1 MPVVAL
7 LRPGYADPYGA
18 KSDGDRGLAL
28 GENYTREVVD
38 DIAAAIEGLKSQW
51 SAQKVM
57 LVGHSGGATISA
69 DLAAIKPGLVQEIV
83 LVSCPCDVPAFRHH
97 MAQLQR
103 NPMWLL
109 PVSSLSP
116 MVTLEEMQPAVK
128 VIAISGENDVIALP
142 EYATQYVE
150 KAKRRGIPALMVTLP
165 GKGHEI
171 LNEPFVVNQVA
182 EAVRE

>member
-1 MPVVAL
+1 
-7 LRPGYADPYGA
+7 
-18 KSDGDRGLAL
+18 
-28 GENYTREVVD
+28 
-38 DIAAAIEGLKSQW
+38 
-51 SAQKVM
+51 
-57 LVGHSGGATISA
+57 
-69 DLAAIKPGLVQEIV
+69 
-83 LVSCPCDVPAFRHH
+83 

-116 MVTLEEMQPAVK
+116 KVTLKEMQPAVK

-142 EYATQYVE
+142 EYARQYVE
-150 KAKRRGIPALMVTLP
+150 EAKARGIPALMVTLP